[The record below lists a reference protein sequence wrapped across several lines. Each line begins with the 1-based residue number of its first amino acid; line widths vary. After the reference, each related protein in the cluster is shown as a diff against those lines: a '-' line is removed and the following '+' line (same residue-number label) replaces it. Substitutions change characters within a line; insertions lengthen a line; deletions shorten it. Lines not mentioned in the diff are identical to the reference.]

1 MTGQS
6 ISHYKI
12 LEKLG
17 SGGMGE
23 VWKAEDLKL
32 GRHVALKFLA
42 SHLVADPEVHKR
54 FEREARAAAA
64 LDHPNICTIHEI
76 DEADGHIFLA
86 MSLLEGESLD
96 KKIARGPLE
105 LEEALDIGQQIA
117 KGLEAAH
124 MKGVVHRDIK
134 PENIMVGDQGHVT
147 IMDFGLAQ
155 LTNAS
160 RLTKADQ
167 TMGTVA
173 FMSPEQTEGSGTDH
187 RSDVWSLGVVIYE
200 MVVGRQPFKGD
211 YAKAIMYSILNEAPE
226 PITAQRTGVPMAL
239 ERTVNKCLA
248 KAPEERYQSAA
259 ELSVDLAALDRA
271 VAKPPTTTASP
282 AASRSQVPAAK
293 RETAS
298 RFVWP
303 LAFVAAGLL
312 AVTFAV
318 LYFSQA
324 PPEAASPTVR
334 RFSFTPESL
343 YREYSPT
350 RVAISPDGRYIV
362 YVSGDQPTALWV
374 RPIDS
379 EQPRKLAGTEEAL
392 WGMFWSPDSRFIGF
406 ATRDELKK
414 VSLEGGAAVSV
425 CPLPGLIYDGGSWS
439 PDGEAIVF
447 ASGGS
452 PVALHE
458 VPARGG
464 EPELLFEP
472 VPGEYGPGNH
482 HPHFLPTEA
491 GARALLLAVGNR
503 TVADIY
509 LKNLETGELGR
520 LAHGMRPIYSPTGHI
535 LYQATLGQGG
545 LWALPFSLETL
556 AATGEAFPV
565 AQGVGDLSLADDGTL
580 VTVDVSGTASGQS
593 LVWHDRQGNI
603 LGEIG
608 RPQVRLVHP
617 ALSPDGRRVAVQGR
631 DSAADP
637 GDIWVHE
644 VDRAVKQRLSFD
656 AAIERFPV
664 WSPGGEEILFQSER
678 QADGGGFYV
687 RQANGGG
694 EARLLIG
701 SPGVEWTSDW
711 SPDGRHLI
719 YSVRVSG
726 TGYDLWNPQHGT
738 RRCDGR
744 PQAVSGDAVQRV
756 LPAGLA
762 RWPLC
767 GLSLR

>member
-200 MVVGRQPFKGD
+200 MVVGQQPFKGD

-248 KAPEERYQSAA
+248 KAPEEL
-259 ELSVDLAALDRA
+259 LSV
-271 VAKPPTTTASP
+271 
-282 AASRSQVPAAK
+282 
-293 RETAS
+293 
-298 RFVWP
+298 
-303 LAFVAAGLL
+303 G
-312 AVTFAV
+312 
-318 LYFSQA
+318 
-324 PPEAASPTVR
+324 
-334 RFSFTPESL
+334 
-343 YREYSPT
+343 
-350 RVAISPDGRYIV
+350 G
-362 YVSGDQPTALWV
+362 
-374 RPIDS
+374 
-379 EQPRKLAGTEEAL
+379 GTERR
-392 WGMFWSPDSRFIGF
+392 SR
-406 ATRDELKK
+406 
-414 VSLEGGAAVSV
+414 
-425 CPLPGLIYDGGSWS
+425 
-439 PDGEAIVF
+439 
-447 ASGGS
+447 
-452 PVALHE
+452 
-458 VPARGG
+458 
-464 EPELLFEP
+464 
-472 VPGEYGPGNH
+472 
-482 HPHFLPTEA
+482 
-491 GARALLLAVGNR
+491 GARPR
-503 TVADIY
+503 
-509 LKNLETGELGR
+509 R
-520 LAHGMRPIYSPTGHI
+520 C
-535 LYQATLGQGG
+535 QA
-545 LWALPFSLETL
+545 
-556 AATGEAFPV
+556 
-565 AQGVGDLSLADDGTL
+565 ADD
-580 VTVDVSGTASGQS
+580 DSKPSG
-593 LVWHDRQGNI
+593 
-603 LGEIG
+603 
-608 RPQVRLVHP
+608 
-617 ALSPDGRRVAVQGR
+617 
-631 DSAADP
+631 
-637 GDIWVHE
+637 
-644 VDRAVKQRLSFD
+644 
-656 AAIERFPV
+656 
-664 WSPGGEEILFQSER
+664 
-678 QADGGGFYV
+678 
-687 RQANGGG
+687 
-694 EARLLIG
+694 
-701 SPGVEWTSDW
+701 
-711 SPDGRHLI
+711 
-719 YSVRVSG
+719 
-726 TGYDLWNPQHGT
+726 
-738 RRCDGR
+738 
-744 PQAVSGDAVQRV
+744 
-756 LPAGLA
+756 
-762 RWPLC
+762 
-767 GLSLR
+767 